1 MLDDKDLM
9 KASVQASSQVKYI
22 PRISTEQAIIT
33 GIVLSPLMALGPH
46 VDSKLDS
53 DIIQYQ
59 KSPHIFLTHVT
70 FTIMYTIPEK
80 STHLFRLYWKY
91 L

>member
-53 DIIQYQ
+53 DIIQ
-59 KSPHIFLTHVT
+59 
-70 FTIMYTIPEK
+70 
-80 STHLFRLYWKY
+80 
-91 L
+91 